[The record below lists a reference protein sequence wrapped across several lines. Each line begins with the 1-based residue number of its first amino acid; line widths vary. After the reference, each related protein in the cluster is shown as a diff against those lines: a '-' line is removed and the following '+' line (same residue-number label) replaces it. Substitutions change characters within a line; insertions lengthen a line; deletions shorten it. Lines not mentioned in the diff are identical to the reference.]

1 MSNSAPRDWK
11 PFRILPRDER
21 AAPPRDIQSREG
33 IGDRLR
39 TAAFAE
45 IQARDAF
52 LWAADRFLDAP
63 PGLADAW
70 RKLAADEDRHLNS
83 LLNRMKE
90 LELPVDERGVSDWL
104 WVSLMECE
112 TARGFATYM
121 AGAEERGRKAGV
133 RFYETL
139 AKTDPVSA
147 NIFRVIAE
155 EEVEHINL
163 ASRFFPEET
172 QARVESNRR

>member
-1 MSNSAPRDWK
+1 MESSPRDWK
-11 PFRILPRDER
+11 PFRLLPRDER
-21 AAPPRDIQSREG
+21 PAPPRDIKTREG

-52 LWAADRFLDAP
+52 LWAADRFTDAP

-70 RKLAADEDRHLNS
+70 RKLAADEERHMNS
-83 LLNRMKE
+83 LLRRMGE

-104 WVSLMECE
+104 WVSLMTCE
-112 TARGFATYM
+112 SALGFATYM

-139 AKTDPVSA
+139 AKSDPASA
-147 NIFRVIAE
+147 EIFRVIAE
-155 EEVEHINL
+155 EEVEHIRV
-163 ASRFFPEET
+163 AARFFPEDT
-172 QARVESNRR
+172 QARVESNRT

>member
-11 PFRILPRDER
+11 PFLILPRDVR
-21 AAPPRDIQSREG
+21 PAAPRDIKTVEG

-52 LWAADRFLDAP
+52 LWAADRFQDAP

-70 RKLAADEDRHLNS
+70 RKLAADEERHMNS
-83 LLNRMKE
+83 LLRRMTE
-90 LELPVDERGVSDWL
+90 LGLDVQERGVSDWL
-104 WVSLMECE
+104 WVSLMTCE
-112 TARGFATYM
+112 SARGFATFM

-139 AKTDPVSA
+139 AQTDPVSA
-147 NIFRVIAE
+147 EIFRVIAE

-172 QARVESNRR
+172 QARVE